1 MKIYSILVLGVLAL
15 SIRGAEPGAST
26 RTNKYSEEFQVIADQ
41 FADIQVLRYKVP
53 EFDQLTLQQKKLA
66 YYLTEAG
73 LAGRDIFYDQKYKHN
88 LAIRKTLEA
97 ILISYSGPTDTEDYK
112 KLLVYAKRVFFANG
126 IHHHYSNIKFVPE
139 CSQEI
144 GRASCRE

>member
-1 MKIYSILVLGVLAL
+1 MKISSMFRMGLLVSIVTG
-15 SIRGAEPGAST
+15 GAAESP
-26 RTNKYSEEFQVIADQ
+26 NPDEFQVVTDQ
-41 FADIQVLRYKVP
+41 FADIQILRYQTP

-97 ILISYSGPTDTEDYK
+97 ILTSYQG
-112 KLLVYAKRVFFANG
+112 AK
-126 IHHHYSNIKFVPE
+126 
-139 CSQEI
+139 
-144 GRASCRE
+144 